1 MRNVRNDDMMHG
13 APLSSVMNSAVT
25 NSGHRFIASYGDHTA
40 ITTSDDKRVSEKL
53 RQLWLEY

>member
-1 MRNVRNDDMMHG
+1 MMHG